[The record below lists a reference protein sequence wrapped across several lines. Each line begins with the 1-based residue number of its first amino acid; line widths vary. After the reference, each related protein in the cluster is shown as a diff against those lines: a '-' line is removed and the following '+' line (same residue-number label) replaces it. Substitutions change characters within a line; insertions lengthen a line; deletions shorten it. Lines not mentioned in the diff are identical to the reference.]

1 MNAKQWNAAMFS
13 ALLALSVIAVPFF
26 AIAQDFDF
34 GGVSDADFG
43 GFSDNDFGG
52 FSDTDFGGFSDADFG
67 GFSSADFGGAGGA
80 GTPVYGNN
88 DGTGVTNTDPGFD
101 PFDGDM
107 GPFDDVPGTPP
118 GDDEMPNPDPDDD
131 GCIVN
136 CGGDDDDDDD
146 GGSSNGG
153 SRDVIR
159 IFIDQLFIREAFE
172 RLPGDQVPLRIK
184 FENDGNKDMDN
195 TKVIVMIPDLN
206 VRDSVGPFD
215 LDAGEEVSKTMLLAL
230 PGDVEPGMYPV
241 RLYIHNLRTHRIVH
255 RDIEVI
261 DY

>member
-26 AIAQDFDF
+26 AIAQD
-34 GGVSDADFG
+34 GDFG
-43 GFSDNDFGG
+43 GFSDGDFGGFADGDFGGFADGDFGG
-52 FSDTDFGGFSDADFG
+52 FSDGDFGGFGNADFG
-67 GFSSADFGGAGGA
+67 GMTGGDMPGS
-80 GTPVYGNN
+80 
-88 DGTGVTNTDPGFD
+88 DPGFD

-118 GDDEMPNPDPDDD
+118 GDDEIPNPDEDDD
-131 GCIVN
+131 GCIIG
-136 CGGDDDDDDD
+136 CGGDDDDDDGDD
-146 GGSSNGG
+146 GGSDGG

-195 TKVIVMIPDLN
+195 AKVIVMIPDLN
-206 VRDSVGPFD
+206 VRDSVGPLD
-215 LDAGEEVSKTMLLAL
+215 LDAGEEVSATMLLTL
-230 PGDVEPGMYPV
+230 PEDVEPGMYPV
-241 RLYIHNLRTHRIVH
+241 RLYIHNLQTHRIVH
-255 RDIEVI
+255 RDIEII